1 MATETKNSTTK
12 LKSSAPDGS
21 SKGKIDSS
29 GAKKKVESASTKS
42 EVPITLQHWEF
53 ENWSF

>member
-42 EVPITLQHWEF
+42 EVPITLQH
-53 ENWSF
+53 